1 MGADSCFAGAAAYGA
16 AMLSAEGWAYTASRS
31 TAAGALIGCM
41 GITVRGCIR
50 SVLPLHLLTDLPGD
64 SCGEDNSS
72 GRPESDQ
79 PALRTR
85 LTLTANGA
93 RRFAEHDSVQA
104 WRWLGTGE
112 LVVDVAQVAP
122 ISVQQLLEILFA
134 IASRAH
140 DSNLARTRARA

>member
-1 MGADSCFAGAAAYGA
+1 LRRGDAFGGGLGIHRFALDFGRCADWLHGYH
-16 AMLSAEGWAYTASRS
+16 
-31 TAAGALIGCM
+31 AAG
-41 GITVRGCIR
+41 TVRGCIR

-93 RRFAEHDSVQA
+93 RSFPEHDPVQA

-122 ISVQQLLEILFA
+122 ICVQQLLEILFG